1 MKYMSVGGTMG
12 SKRKVSVLGSLQW
25 AYNDVVRQSSTDD
38 DETARKRPKRAVAA
52 DYMQLRKDRLLSSEF
67 KAARIMIG
75 LRDMQRCVT
84 IGRGRQIV
92 DGKCSS
98 RLCVCK
104 DVRAMIQV

>member
-52 DYMQLRKDRLLSSEF
+52 DYM
-67 KAARIMIG
+67 
-75 LRDMQRCVT
+75 
-84 IGRGRQIV
+84 
-92 DGKCSS
+92 
-98 RLCVCK
+98 
-104 DVRAMIQV
+104 